1 MDLDNT
7 TRNQSLEE
15 DPDLSKHYIKQ
26 ESLGESRGTTKRILA
41 NEIHRVIPH
50 RSLEEILRKT
60 ERAHQPKKTSLLCSV
75 SEHSRIPPITIITKF
90 TEWSF
95 TEEMKMP
102 FIKATKNSRNNHIL
116 YVSQINVFSCS

>member
-60 ERAHQPKKTSLLCSV
+60 EEL
-75 SEHSRIPPITIITKF
+75 IT
-90 TEWSF
+90 
-95 TEEMKMP
+95 
-102 FIKATKNSRNNHIL
+102 N
-116 YVSQINVFSCS
+116 